1 MKSVLYPGSFDPIT
15 KGHENVIMQAASLF
29 DEVIIAVMKNSSKK
43 SPFFTFEER
52 IKLIEDIYKDNEQIK
67 VVSGEGASVRIAELY
82 KCKALIRGL
91 RGVSDFD
98 YEIQLSTIN
107 RKLSDNKINTV
118 CLFPSP
124 DVQHI
129 SSSVVRELFSLDE
142 DIDEYVGPVV
152 KKAMQKKY
160 PR

>member
-15 KGHENVIMQAASLF
+15 KGHENVIMQATSLF
-29 DEVIIAVMKNSSKK
+29 DEVVIAVMKNASKK
-43 SPFFTFEER
+43 NPLFTIEER
-52 IKLIEDIYKDNEQIK
+52 MRLIEEIFKDNNQIK

-91 RGVSDFD
+91 RGVTDFD

-107 RKLSDNKINTV
+107 RRLSNEKINTV

-129 SSSVVRELFSLDE
+129 SSSVAKELFFLDE
-142 DIDEYVGPVV
+142 NIDDYVNPVV